1 MSILKRLK
9 ANERGFFL
17 LELCIVLATIALLI
31 LIATPVY
38 SGITEKAQAT
48 AYDLQVRYL
57 RQVAELYLLDGGADT
72 VGAPEA
78 GEMARRE
85 INASHDAWGNYLEQW
100 PENPLGSGEFVVKI
114 EGWDISIMPGRG

>member
-1 MSILKRLK
+1 MKRLLT
-9 ANERGFFL
+9 NDRGFTLTEL
-17 LELCIVLATIALLI
+17 LICLAIIAVIALVAVPAYRGAI
-31 LIATPVY
+31 
-38 SGITEKAQAT
+38 EKAQAV
-48 AYDLQVRYL
+48 AFD
-57 RQVAELYLLDGGADT
+57 RQVACLQLAAELYLLDGGGDT
-72 VGAPEA
+72 IWAPGA

>member
-1 MSILKRLK
+1 MK
-9 ANERGFFL
+9 NESGLALTEL
-17 LELCIVLATIALLI
+17 LVCLCIVALII